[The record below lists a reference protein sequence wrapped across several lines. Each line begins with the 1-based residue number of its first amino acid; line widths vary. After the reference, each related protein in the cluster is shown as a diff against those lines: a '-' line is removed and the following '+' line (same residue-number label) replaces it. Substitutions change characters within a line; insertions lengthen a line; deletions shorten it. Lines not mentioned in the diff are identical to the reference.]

1 MQQQQPAVDPL
12 VQQLQMQ
19 REGSQQFL
27 DQFGQGQRDRLGIQA
42 QGAMSEAMR
51 NAPIQQRLQE
61 TLMGRLGQQ
70 GQPDAMAQA
79 ELTRFGQQ
87 RDEAQEQLKA
97 QLQQLGLLT
106 EGGDTA
112 AQLAKFTGQSL
123 LGEQQI
129 RAQGQQRGER
139 AFQDALGLLQQRQ
152 GGRMSEAQ
160 MRQMEQQAGLAEG
173 QLGLQAFGQAQ
184 QGAQGQQ
191 RLGLQERGQMLQE
204 ELGRGKLGLET
215 ELGRGRLGVQERGV
229 GVQERGQEL
238 QEELG
243 RGRLGLETE
252 LGRGRLGLQQ
262 EQFGEGRR
270 QFDVGQGFREEMG
283 RGQLGLQ
290 REQFGEGRRQF
301 DVGQ

>member
-1 MQQQQPAVDPL
+1 MAPPPPPPAPTPPPAAPVAPPAPAPAPAPAAPAPAPAAPTPPTAVQPVQQQPQQPVQQQPQQPAVDPL

-27 DQFGQGQRDRLGIQA
+27 NQFGQGQQDRLGIQA

-112 AQLAKFTGQSL
+112 EQLAKFTWGKSL
-123 LGEQQI
+123 HI
-129 RAQGQQRGER
+129 
-139 AFQDALGLLQQRQ
+139 LL
-152 GGRMSEAQ
+152 
-160 MRQMEQQAGLAEG
+160 
-173 QLGLQAFGQAQ
+173 
-184 QGAQGQQ
+184 
-191 RLGLQERGQMLQE
+191 
-204 ELGRGKLGLET
+204 
-215 ELGRGRLGVQERGV
+215 
-229 GVQERGQEL
+229 
-238 QEELG
+238 
-243 RGRLGLETE
+243 
-252 LGRGRLGLQQ
+252 
-262 EQFGEGRR
+262 
-270 QFDVGQGFREEMG
+270 
-283 RGQLGLQ
+283 
-290 REQFGEGRRQF
+290 
-301 DVGQ
+301 